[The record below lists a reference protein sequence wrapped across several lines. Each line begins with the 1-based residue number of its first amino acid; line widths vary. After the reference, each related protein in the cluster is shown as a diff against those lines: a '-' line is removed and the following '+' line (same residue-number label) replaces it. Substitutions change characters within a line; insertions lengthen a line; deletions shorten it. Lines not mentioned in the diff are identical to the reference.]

1 MTKILSSSV
10 LSKIC
15 FDKINEFEKKYNEN
29 ADIILLQNHGIFIAD
44 NSVEGLKLKL
54 NGIIE
59 KLSSRLVSLPESFEE
74 SFNSDFCK
82 KVVSLT
88 GLKCVQINNSDIDEF
103 CKDYNSALTL
113 IKPFTPDH
121 IVYCN
126 AYPLWIEEND
136 DLKVRFD
143 EYTEKYD
150 KAPKVIICR
159 NTGIFCVAPDE
170 SKLEIIKKVY
180 EDAIK
185 IAVYTR
191 SFGGAL
197 NMSEYLTDFIV
208 NWEVESYRSKQS

>member
-1 MTKILSSSV
+1 M
-10 LSKIC
+10 
-15 FDKINEFEKKYNEN
+15 
-29 ADIILLQNHGIFIAD
+29 
-44 NSVEGLKLKL
+44 
-54 NGIIE
+54 
-59 KLSSRLVSLPESFEE
+59 
-74 SFNSDFCK
+74 
-82 KVVSLT
+82 
-88 GLKCVQINNSDIDEF
+88 
-103 CKDYNSALTL
+103 TL

-136 DLKVRFD
+136 DLKDRFN

-170 SKLEIIKKVY
+170 SKLEIIKKVF